1 MATEDFEILSTNTVV
16 ALWQNGELS
25 VVREDLLPLIRNV
38 LNKLNMKVQL
48 ITPFYF
54 TYQNL
59 KNKEKQWN

>member
-1 MATEDFEILSTNTVV
+1 MTTGDFEILSTNTVV

-38 LNKLNMKVQL
+38 LNKLNMKEQL

-54 TYQNL
+54 T
-59 KNKEKQWN
+59 